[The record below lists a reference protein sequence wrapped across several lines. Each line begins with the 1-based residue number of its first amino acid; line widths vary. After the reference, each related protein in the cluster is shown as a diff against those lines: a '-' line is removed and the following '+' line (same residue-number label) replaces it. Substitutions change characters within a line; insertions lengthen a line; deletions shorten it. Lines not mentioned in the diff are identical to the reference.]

1 MNQSFING
9 RSISQMCG
17 VVAKNDNFTRLSS
30 GTNHRLQS
38 MKVLVVEDNDFLRE
52 TLVEALTEE
61 GYVVDSSADGEDGLF
76 QATECQYDLIILD
89 VMIPKKDGWEVLK
102 GIRNHPACNN
112 VAVIMLTARDTTE
125 DRVKGLDGG
134 ADDYLTKPFKLME
147 LFARI
152 RSIMRRSGGGGER
165 ISEITLGDITVD
177 TNTRSIF
184 REGQDVA
191 ATTLEYNLVEALLA
205 KRGEVVSRSDLY
217 MKLFSEEKEVTSNIL
232 DVYICNVRNK
242 LGKDF
247 IKTKRGFGYFISA

>member
-1 MNQSFING
+1 MDKAVING

-17 VVAKNDNFTRLSS
+17 VDAKSDNFTRLASIA
-30 GTNHRLQS
+30 NHNVKA

-76 QATECQYDLIILD
+76 QATECSYDLVILD

-112 VAVIMLTARDTTE
+112 VAVIMLTARDGTE

-152 RSIMRRSGGGGER
+152 RSIMRRSGGQER
-165 ISEITLGDITVD
+165 VSHIAVGDVTVD
-177 TNTRSIF
+177 TNTRSIY
-184 REGQDVA
+184 RNGEDVG

-247 IKTKRGFGYFISA
+247 IQTKRGYGYFIGA

>member
-1 MNQSFING
+1 MDRTFIHG
-9 RSISQMCG
+9 KSVTQMCG
-17 VVAKNDNFTRLSS
+17 LTPKGDIFAGVEASKSS
-30 GTNHRLQS
+30 RFKS
-38 MKVLVVEDNDFLRE
+38 MKILVVEDNDFLRE

-76 QATECQYDLIILD
+76 QATECNYDLIILD
-89 VMIPKKDGWEVLK
+89 VMLPEKDGWEVLK
-102 GIRNHPACNN
+102 GIRSHPSCNN
-112 VAVIMLTARDTTE
+112 VAVIMLTARDGTE

-152 RSIMRRSGGGGER
+152 RSIMRRSAGPER
-165 ISEITLGDITVD
+165 ASELMVGDVTVN

-184 REGQDVA
+184 KNGVDVA

-205 KRGEVVSRSDLY
+205 KRGEVVSRNDLY

-242 LGKDF
+242 LGKEF
-247 IKTKRGFGYFISA
+247 IMTKRGYGYYISA